1 MDYQPIIRNFCT
13 QYKSIKACFD
23 GSKKKRQHL
32 KLLNQKEN
40 EIMDKYKALEALL
53 NNTSLSAPEYYS
65 QLFQS
70 VEHLDTNMPILL
82 DLGDNYNG
90 STQFPP
96 LNLFVAAILSSLGYT
111 CLLHGSRA
119 SAVAGAVTTHQ
130 ILKRAGKSTSL
141 TLEEVLD
148 RLQDHDIAWAY
159 LDQEVYSP
167 ELAKWRSKYAFQT
180 PAERLFRVENKLQP
194 IRAHKNYLVST
205 CSNLPDAISLLD
217 ANYEAEAMLCV
228 TERHDTTLLAPSENT
243 ACKLIK
249 GGVSKSL
256 NVEGKHFGFKQTV
269 PNINRLTP
277 EEGLYLGLL
286 VLDAE
291 ENPMRKLIQYQCVV
305 ILHHLFGEP
314 IEDAMYDVRQAID
327 TGAAMM
333 HWNSYQ

>member
-1 MDYQPIIRNFCT
+1 M
-13 QYKSIKACFD
+13 
-23 GSKKKRQHL
+23 
-32 KLLNQKEN
+32 E
-40 EIMDKYKALEALL
+40 KYKALEALL
-53 NNTSLSAPEYYS
+53 NNTLLSVPEYYS

-111 CLLHGSRA
+111 CLLHGSRS
-119 SAVAGAVTTHQ
+119 SAVAGAITSHQ

-141 TLEEVLD
+141 SMEEVLD

-167 ELAKWRSKYAFQT
+167 ELAKWRSKYSFQ
-180 PAERLFRVENKLQP
+180 PQAERFFKVENKLQP

-205 CSNLPDAISLLD
+205 CSNLPNVVNLLG
-217 ANYEAEAMLCV
+217 ANYEAEAMFCV
-228 TERHDTTLLAPSENT
+228 SERHDTTLLAPSEKT
-243 ACKLIK
+243 TCKLIK
-249 GGVSKSL
+249 GGVSELLS
-256 NVEGKHFGFKQTV
+256 VEGKHFGFDQVV
-269 PNINRLTP
+269 PKISRLTP

-305 ILHHLFGEP
+305 ILHHLFGVP
-314 IEDAMYDVRQAID
+314 VEDAMYDIRQAID

-333 HWNSYQ
+333 HWNNYQ